1 MLVSKHCSA
10 GFCRLRI
17 LQHNTIPPFSA
28 VAGLPVPRSDH
39 AAAMA
44 LFASECLRRFAELSK
59 KLEIVL
65 GPGTGSLALRV
76 GLHSGPVTAGVLR
89 GDNARF
95 QLFGDVRNSVLCRS
109 VFILNAHISYSSVRV
124 IKTVNVAAKME
135 STGEKG
141 RIHVSQ
147 ETATILMAA
156 GKKLTLRDTK
166 VETKGKGSLQT
177 YWLNVSSTTLDTP
190 LQSFSG
196 DGGEVGDAPVDGD
209 KGECEVEC
217 VSDSLPDQV
226 ERLIDWN
233 ANNLVRLLRVVEGRR
248 CAAKTIRE
256 DASTL
261 KLQSRS
267 GTKCTR
273 VLDEVREIIMLPKFD
288 PMLAKQSVDIAVM
301 DLNPQVAIE
310 ARIYVQEIAH
320 RYQDNPF
327 HNFEHVSTEAHSEK
341 MCEQLAF

>member
-1 MLVSKHCSA
+1 
-10 GFCRLRI
+10 
-17 LQHNTIPPFSA
+17 
-28 VAGLPVPRSDH
+28 
-39 AAAMA
+39 MA
-44 LFASECLRRFAELSK
+44 LFATECLRRFAELSK

-95 QLFGDVRNSVLCRS
+95 QLFGDVRGKCAFDHPIQSASL
-109 VFILNAHISYSSVRV
+109 AHFLVGVSQ
-124 IKTVNVAAKME
+124 TVNVAARME

-141 RIHVSQ
+141 RIQCSQ

-156 GKKLTLRDTK
+156 GKKLTLRETK

-177 YWLNVSSTTLDTP
+177 YWLNVSANTLTGAR
-190 LQSFSG
+190 QSFSG
-196 DGGEVGDAPVDGD
+196 DGGKVDDAPPVDD
-209 KGECEVEC
+209 KRECEVEC
-217 VSDSLPDQV
+217 VPDSLPNQV

-233 ANNLVRLLRVVEGRR
+233 ANNLVRLLRAVEGRR

-261 KLQSRS
+261 KLHSRS

-288 PMLAKQSVDIAVM
+288 PMLAKQSVDVADM
-301 DLNPQVAIE
+301 NLNPQVAVE

-327 HNFEHVSTEAHSEK
+327 HNFEHVSTDAHSTSTCQRRVLTSCSIVGLPCSNERGQIALSY
-341 MCEQLAF
+341 CRTRGNG